1 MTVKGFVD
9 YNNLKEYDEQIKK
22 YIDKKL
28 AEAIEAYRTEDE
40 ANDNIFNDQTDND
53 EKI

>member
-9 YNNLKEYDEQIKK
+9 YNNLKEYDELIKE

-28 AEAIEAYRTEDE
+28 TEAIEAYRIEDE
-40 ANDNIFNDQTDND
+40 ANDNIFDDQADDD

>member
-28 AEAIEAYRTEDE
+28 AEAIEAYRVEDK
-40 ANDNIFNDQTDND
+40 ADDSIFDDQTGDN